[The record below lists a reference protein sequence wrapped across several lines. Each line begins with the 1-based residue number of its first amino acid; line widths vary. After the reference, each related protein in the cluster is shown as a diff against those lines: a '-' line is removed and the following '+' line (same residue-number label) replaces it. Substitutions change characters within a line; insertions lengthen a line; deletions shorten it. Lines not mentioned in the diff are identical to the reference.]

1 MRNTQRKPLKL
12 QLFYFILLVLGL
24 RFVFVYVMKHL
35 EVWYTSENIC
45 AKAKCCF
52 AAVVYSFSDSIDMS
66 VNHTLART
74 AALSRAARGPHNGAA
89 QERGRQKTP
98 ILPETEPG
106 SPPCARAALYWVRGY
121 LSCILLAF
129 KRSLT
134 NGLTRTKGCSLFFSL
149 KAEKP

>member
-1 MRNTQRKPLKL
+1 MRNTQRKTLKL

-45 AKAKCCF
+45 AIAKCCF
-52 AAVVYSFSDSIDMS
+52 AAVVFSFSDSIDMS

-106 SPPCARAALYWVRGY
+106 FSSLRPGSA
-121 LSCILLAF
+121 ILGTGVFIMHLACF
-129 KRSLT
+129 Q
-134 NGLTRTKGCSLFFSL
+134 
-149 KAEKP
+149 EKFD

>member
-52 AAVVYSFSDSIDMS
+52 AAVVFSFSDSIDMS
-66 VNHTLART
+66 VNHKLART
-74 AALSRAARGPHNGAA
+74 AALRRAARGPHNGAA
-89 QERGRQKTP
+89 QERGRQKTL
-98 ILPETEPG
+98 ILPEI
-106 SPPCARAALYWVRGY
+106 VRGFSS
-121 LSCILLAF
+121 LRLDSAVLDTRVFVMHLACF
-129 KRSLT
+129 QEM
-134 NGLTRTKGCSLFFSL
+134 FD
-149 KAEKP
+149 